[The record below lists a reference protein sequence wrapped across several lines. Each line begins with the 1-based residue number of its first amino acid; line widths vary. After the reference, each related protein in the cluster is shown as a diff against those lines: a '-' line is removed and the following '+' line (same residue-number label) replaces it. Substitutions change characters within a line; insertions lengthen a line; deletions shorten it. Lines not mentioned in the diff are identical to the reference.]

1 MRINKNNSISYSD
14 AEKRNAHNMSTLDY
28 LQRTYGFSFAQKGR
42 FYVGKEHDSLIIYG
56 DEKGWA
62 WNSRG
67 LKGADVISF
76 IQQVE
81 NMTYVEALQRLLGTT
96 NAEYHR
102 ESYKPAAT
110 AAAERKELSLPAKA
124 EGRYN
129 RVYAYLVYTRRLAP
143 AVVNYCFKNKSL
155 YQDNRGNCVFVG
167 YDNNSKAAYGAV
179 RGTLTD
185 VKYRGD
191 CTGSNKEFGFKMI
204 NNNASSVVYVF
215 ESPIDAMSHATIA
228 NIVYSSDTAF
238 KNQNRLAL
246 GGLNTVHLDK
256 YLKDNP
262 QVKTIKF
269 CLDNDCNARKKDGT
283 VDENHGQKFAAKC
296 CELYKAKGYEVQNI
310 CPKTKDFN
318 DDLIELYCNYNN
330 KQQQNYNNNRSVI
343 KK

>member
-1 MRINKNNSISYSD
+1 MRMNKNNRISYSD
-14 AEKRNAHNMSTLDY
+14 AEKLAAHNMSTLDY

-96 NAEYHR
+96 TR
-102 ESYKPAAT
+102 EAYREDYKPAAT
-110 AAAERKELSLPAKA
+110 TACECKELLLPEKA

-167 YDNNSKAAYGAV
+167 YDNNNKAAYGAV

-262 QVKTIKF
+262 QVRTIKF

-296 CELYKAKGYEVQNI
+296 CELYKEKGYEVQNI

-343 KK
+343 K

>member
-1 MRINKNNSISYSD
+1 MRMNKNNRISYSD

-28 LQRTYGFSFAQKGR
+28 LQKTYGFSFAQKGR

-81 NMTYVEALQRLLGTT
+81 NMTYVEALQRLLGAT

-102 ESYKPAAT
+102 KSYKPAAT

-124 EGRYN
+124 QGKYN
-129 RVYAYLVYTRRLAP
+129 RAYAYLVYTRRLAP

-155 YQDNRGNCVFVG
+155 YQDDKGNCVFVG
-167 YDNNSKAAYGAV
+167 FDNNNKAAYGAV

-262 QVKTIKF
+262 QVRTIKF

-296 CELYKAKGYEVQNI
+296 CELYKEKGYEVQNI

-343 KK
+343 K